1 METGRII
8 GTILVV
14 CFIGPAFWLLV
25 NIAENK
31 IKSLWLNRRRGQQST
46 STHSNL
52 QQKLLGKFR
61 R

>member
-1 METGRII
+1 MEAGRII

-31 IKSLWLNRRRGQQST
+31 IKSLWLNRSRGQQST